1 MRASERH
8 DSWGGHLFRWVAE
21 LLLVFIGAYAAFWLS
36 NYQEHREE
44 RHRHDQILAA
54 LENEMDGAIANATEE
69 KANAARSLAEFR
81 RALDDGEMPRL
92 GTFSFV
98 TDYSATDTATLLESG
113 GYQLLDIKT
122 IIALRKVESVLRG
135 GLSNINHIER
145 LSDELIA
152 PNLDQGTD
160 FFYDPA
166 TRKLRRRFAHYPD
179 ALASLVKFWDDLI
192 VAEKNLLQQ
201 LHAERSRG

>member
-1 MRASERH
+1 M
-8 DSWGGHLFRWVAE
+8 AE

-36 NYQEHREE
+36 NYQERREE
-44 RHRHDQILAA
+44 RHRHDQIRAA
-54 LENEMDGAIANATEE
+54 LSSEVTQAIANATEE
-69 KANAARSLAEFR
+69 RASAVRSLTEFR
-81 RALDDGEMPRL
+81 RALNAGEMPRL

-122 IIALRKVESVLRG
+122 ITALRKVESVLRG

-152 PNLDQGTD
+152 PNLDQGTE

-166 TRKLRRRFAHYPD
+166 TKKLRRRFAHYPD
-179 ALASLVKFWDDLI
+179 ALESLVKFWDNFI
-192 VAEKNLLQQ
+192 AAEKDLLQQ
-201 LHAERSRG
+201 LHTERHRG